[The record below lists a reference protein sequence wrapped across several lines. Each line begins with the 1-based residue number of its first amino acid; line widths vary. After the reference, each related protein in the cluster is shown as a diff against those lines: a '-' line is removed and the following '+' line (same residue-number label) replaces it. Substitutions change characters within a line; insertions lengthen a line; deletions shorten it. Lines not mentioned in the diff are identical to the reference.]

1 MKKSVSFI
9 LVILLVFSMFSI
21 SFGNGNGYGNK
32 FLNDDGV
39 MIKKNSIKIQ
49 DDIYSI
55 RGKINIPVRGF
66 ASSMGVEVGWDNDNR
81 MVVMTKGGIVVT
93 ISIDDGVIRR
103 NGEIVDL
110 GIKPKI
116 IKNRSYVPNKFFKI
130 LFDVEFDDEIGKELI
145 GDSKGALT
153 EANLDNKYI
162 ELRLISESFI
172 DSTLVE
178 GNFEL
183 IDGPVGLEIESID
196 YISSTKA
203 ILYLEFDGTDFDE
216 DYDEFMVAISE
227 NELVGGDDLTTQ
239 YMEIKAIVHQDL
251 IGIPE
256 GELSEYNL
264 DGMTV
269 RAILI
274 DETFTDSA
282 IAEENVI
289 LMNAPDGLS
298 IGSIVYLS
306 PTAIDVVLIFDGTD
320 FDEDYDEFMIKILEV
335 ELAGDNDV
343 ISQKMEIEAES
354 EEGIK
359 ALIVDPLNESELNGQ
374 FVILILLEDEFID
387 NSLDP
392 SKFYLLNEPEGLTIE
407 SVAFST
413 STHAIVHLDFDGT
426 DFDVDIDDF
435 RIKVDDEEL
444 VGSLELETD
453 EIDIEA
459 IIEEVHI
466 TPNAM
471 LVENTLSGSSIS
483 AILIDE
489 TFIDTTL
496 EAINFTLNNPPTGL
510 AVGSVDYI
518 STTQC
523 TINLEFDGTDFDVHI
538 SDFSITVLGEELMS
552 GGDITSGALTIS
564 AIVE

>member
-9 LVILLVFSMFSI
+9 LVVLLVFSMFSI
-21 SFGNGNGYGNK
+21 SFGQGNGNK

-39 MIKKNSIKIQ
+39 MIKKNSIKIH

-55 RGKINIPVRGF
+55 SGKINIPVRGF
-66 ASSMGVEVGWDNDNR
+66 ASSMGVEVGWDNDKR
-81 MVVMTKGGIVVT
+81 MVIMTKGGIVVT

-103 NGEIVDL
+103 NGEIVNL

-145 GDSKGALT
+145 GDSKGPLT

-162 ELRLISESFI
+162 ELRLISESFV
-172 DSTLVE
+172 DGTLME
-178 GNFEL
+178 GYFEL
-183 IDGPVGLEIESID
+183 IDGPVGLEIERID
-196 YISSTKA
+196 YISPTKA
-203 ILYLEFDGTDFDE
+203 ILHLEFDGTDFDE
-216 DYDEFMVAISE
+216 DYDEFMVAISK
-227 NELVGGDDLTTQ
+227 NELVGDDDLSTQ
-239 YMEIKAIVHQDL
+239 YMEIKANDQQDL

-289 LMNAPDGLS
+289 LMNAPEGLS

-343 ISQKMEIEAES
+343 ISQKMEIAAES

-374 FVILILLEDEFID
+374 FVILILLEDEFVD
-387 NSLDP
+387 DSLDK
-392 SKFYLLNEPEGLTIE
+392 SNFELLNEPEGLTIKT
-407 SVAFST
+407 VAFST

-444 VGSLELETD
+444 VNAVALETD
-453 EIDIEA
+453 EIEIEA
-459 IIEEVHI
+459 IVEEVHI

-471 LVENTLSGSSIS
+471 LMEDTLSGSSIYLT
-483 AILIDE
+483 LIND
-489 TFIDTTL
+489 TFVDTTL
-496 EAINFTLNNPPTGL
+496 AGINFVLNNPPAGL
-510 AVGSVDYI
+510 TISGIEYT
-518 STTQC
+518 STTES
-523 TINLEFDGTDFDVHI
+523 TINLNFDGTDFDVHI

-552 GGDITSGALTIS
+552 GSDITSGALTIS
-564 AIVE
+564 AIEE